1 MNVTA
6 GRAVYKNAERLQAS
20 GWGVATLLRVIIAVD
35 VQARGGRGRD
45 LTRRM
50 LYLPAL
56 IVALVLMACAVALL
70 AVSREGEATFP
81 GKNGRIAYASDDPR
95 EPYFGPIYTITPGG
109 GGKSKVTNGLAP
121 SYSPDG
127 KRIAY
132 ATLHNKGN
140 DADIYTIDVG
150 GGGKSKV
157 TTGGPPS
164 YSPDGKRLVFSDLDK
179 TSSKHPGD
187 YEIYTVDARWGDRT
201 QLTHNDKDEFAP
213 SYSPDGKKI
222 AYDAAYDGNDTE
234 LYTIDTRGGDRTRL
248 THNDGDEWAS
258 DYSPDGK
265 RLVYVGFAGLNIDLA
280 ESDIYTIK
288 VGGGGKTQ
296 VTNTDNAYEFESSYS
311 PDGKKIAYTLY
322 KGNAAPPVG
331 DIYTINV
338 GGGGKFRVTHSNKDD
353 FDPSWGSR
361 P

>member
-1 MNVTA
+1 MMLSSDALCELPRTSFWRSSHSGDSPKFISSILHSPGPMQQGFFVNVTA

-132 ATLHNKGN
+132 FTLHNKGN
-140 DADIYTIDVG
+140 DAD
-150 GGGKSKV
+150 
-157 TTGGPPS
+157 
-164 YSPDGKRLVFSDLDK
+164 
-179 TSSKHPGD
+179 
-187 YEIYTVDARWGDRT
+187 
-201 QLTHNDKDEFAP
+201 
-213 SYSPDGKKI
+213 
-222 AYDAAYDGNDTE
+222 
-234 LYTIDTRGGDRTRL
+234 
-248 THNDGDEWAS
+248 
-258 DYSPDGK
+258 
-265 RLVYVGFAGLNIDLA
+265 
-280 ESDIYTIK
+280 
-288 VGGGGKTQ
+288 
-296 VTNTDNAYEFESSYS
+296 
-311 PDGKKIAYTLY
+311 
-322 KGNAAPPVG
+322 
-331 DIYTINV
+331 
-338 GGGGKFRVTHSNKDD
+338 
-353 FDPSWGSR
+353 
-361 P
+361 

>member
-1 MNVTA
+1 MV
-6 GRAVYKNAERLQAS
+6 
-20 GWGVATLLRVIIAVD
+20 
-35 VQARGGRGRD
+35 
-45 LTRRM
+45 RRT

-56 IVALVLMACAVALL
+56 LLGTLAAAVVACAVALL
-70 AVSREGEATFP
+70 AVSSEGKATSP
-81 GKNGRIAYASDDPR
+81 GKNGRIAYASIAYASGDQS
-95 EPYFGPIYTITPGG
+95 EPYFGPIYTIKPGG
-109 GGKSKVTNGLAP
+109 SGKSKVTNGLAP

-179 TSSKHPGD
+179 TSSKHPSD
-187 YEIYTVDARWGDRT
+187 YEIYTVDARGGDRT

-234 LYTIDTRGGDRTRL
+234 LYTIDARGGDRTQL

-280 ESDIYTIK
+280 ESDIYTI
-288 VGGGGKTQ
+288 
-296 VTNTDNAYEFESSYS
+296 NA
-311 PDGKKIAYTLY
+311 
-322 KGNAAPPVG
+322 
-331 DIYTINV
+331 
-338 GGGGKFRVTHSNKDD
+338 R
-353 FDPSWGSR
+353 
-361 P
+361 